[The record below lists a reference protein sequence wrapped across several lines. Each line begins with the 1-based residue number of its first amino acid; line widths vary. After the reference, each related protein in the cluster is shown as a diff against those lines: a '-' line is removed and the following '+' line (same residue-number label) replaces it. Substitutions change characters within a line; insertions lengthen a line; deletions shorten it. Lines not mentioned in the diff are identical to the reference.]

1 MNAKKKNAPIHI
13 IVKVLKAKYNL
24 ESSLKG
30 KKVAL
35 YAPADNN
42 QNEV

>member
-1 MNAKKKNAPIHI
+1 MQKENAPIHI

>member
-1 MNAKKKNAPIHI
+1 MNAKKTAPIHI

-24 ESSLKG
+24 ESNLRG
-30 KKVAL
+30 EKVTL